1 MDAPS
6 QTPERSDELADLRR
20 RAYGPDADIHDDRA
34 AVARLHELE
43 ARERDQPQSPAHSQ
57 PPRHGERSAT
67 ANPSNA
73 TEHPTDQPA
82 TSSSEPSVVPPSQP
96 WWRRTPVW
104 VIASATAVIG
114 LVLGAAGAASVL
126 TPDAPDYTLRPLSTQ
141 GDRGA
146 DWNSVVGSWGM
157 DPGSEEPYEAFGGVD
172 VWTITDERG
181 ARCIMLT
188 RLGDPMWS
196 QCAPTGLETI
206 LDYTV
211 FPGETALERSL
222 PVGTVVRFV
231 AKDDVIE
238 VWVAIPDES
247 EASS

>member
-1 MDAPS
+1 M
-6 QTPERSDELADLRR
+6 
-20 RAYGPDADIHDDRA
+20 
-34 AVARLHELE
+34 
-43 ARERDQPQSPAHSQ
+43 
-57 PPRHGERSAT
+57 
-67 ANPSNA
+67 
-73 TEHPTDQPA
+73 
-82 TSSSEPSVVPPSQP
+82 
-96 WWRRTPVW
+96 W

-114 LVLGAAGAASVL
+114 IVLGAAGAASVL
-126 TPDAPDYTLRPLSTQ
+126 APDAPDYTLRPLSTQ

-157 DPGSEEPYEAFGGVD
+157 DPGSEMPYESFGGVD

-211 FPGETALERSL
+211 FPGETALEKPL

-231 AKDDVIE
+231 TNDDVIE
-238 VWVAIPDES
+238 VWVAMPDES
-247 EASS
+247 EASA